1 MNQWTK
7 TTLALVR
14 REYWEHRGAIAWVP
28 LALAAGMLLLGLAGL
43 AVGGAYAWQEPGLLI
58 HDGDPELSGGGLS
71 WLWMAAAWPLMLVA
85 GLVTLVFSLSTL
97 HDERRD
103 RSALF
108 WRALPVSDRQ
118 TILAKALT
126 ALVVIP
132 GVALAVSLVFG
143 AVAIAIGLTVVHAMG
158 WSSWEVATLGV
169 FVERAASLA
178 WVLPLQVIW
187 ALPAVGWFLCVSAWA
202 NSKPF
207 VWGLGLPM
215 ATALA
220 AWMALPG
227 SIAQWWV
234 QHVVARVLL
243 GVFPNGS
250 LLTGSID
257 PSQWLRADLLCGAA
271 VGVGLLALAALGRRR
286 KVG

>member
-28 LALAAGMLLLGLAGL
+28 LALAMGMLLLALAGL
-43 AVGGAYAWQEPGLLI
+43 AVGGAYAWQEPGLI
-58 HDGDPELSGGGLS
+58 VHDGAPELSSGGLS

-85 GLVTLVFSLSTL
+85 GLVALVFTLSTL
-97 HDERRD
+97 YDERRD

-118 TILAKALT
+118 TVLAKALT

-143 AVAIAIGLTVVHAMG
+143 AVAIAIGLGVLNAMG
-158 WSSWEVATLGV
+158 WAAWDSATAGALL
-169 FVERAASLA
+169 ERAASLA
-178 WVLPLQVIW
+178 WVLPLQVLW
-187 ALPAVGWFLCVSAWA
+187 ALPAVGWFLCVSAWST
-202 NSKPF
+202 SKPF
-207 VWGLGLPM
+207 VWGLGLPV

-220 AWMALPG
+220 AWIALPG
-227 SIAQWWV
+227 SVAQWWV
-234 QHVVARVLL
+234 QHVVTRVLL

-250 LLTGSID
+250 LLNGEVD

-271 VGVGLLALAALGRRR
+271 VGVGLLALAALGRRH
-286 KVG
+286 KA